1 MHWRYSELEFEVHI
15 LAKTNSCQAAVQG
28 LRGTG
33 DADPALPA
41 RRSREIRKFSRSIQ
55 EHHAELPRALH
66 WHCAM
71 WSKTA
76 EQSEARLLSRGAC
89 FISTDRQS
97 QRARFTPP
105 RRRCPPC

>member
-76 EQSEARLLSRGAC
+76 EQSEARLLHQHRSPEPAC
-89 FISTDRQS
+89 QVYASATTLS
-97 QRARFTPP
+97 PM
-105 RRRCPPC
+105 